1 MTFAGC
7 HQLVSI
13 DFVRTCK
20 ISAPLWYWIVH
31 QFYIRTRI
39 LLQLT
44 LVMVLINQILG
55 FGTPLFSYLT
65 WIVLSI
71 QFGQGFSVIS
81 TILHEGLILVLI
93 WLFPRFNLVRV
104 CRFLVKICIAVS
116 DFEHIPIKGS
126 TKKTLL
132 FWNNS

>member
-20 ISAPLWYWIVH
+20 ISALLWYWILH

-39 LLQLT
+39 LLQWT

-55 FGTPLFSYLT
+55 FGTRLFSYLT
-65 WIVLSI
+65 WIFLSI

-81 TILHEGLILVLI
+81 TILHEELILVLI

-104 CRFLVKICIAVS
+104 WRFLVKISIAVS

-126 TKKTLL
+126 TKKLLL
-132 FWNNS
+132 FRNNS